1 MNGKTTRDEQG
12 DENFRLYLKEQ
23 IEEILQPTIYYDDGA
38 TIVDQTLV
46 IPFDFDGDRLPTK
59 LTGPM
64 IRKFG
69 HDKLVCVWDA
79 TLAWA
84 TIVINSGAGPC
95 SAVAY
100 KITQV

>member
-1 MNGKTTRDEQG
+1 MKARARDEQG
-12 DENFRLYLKEQ
+12 DENFHLYLKEQ

-46 IPFDFDGDRLPTK
+46 IPFDFDGDRFPTK
-59 LTGPM
+59 LMGRMTG
-64 IRKFG
+64 RFG
-69 HDKLVCVWDA
+69 LANLECIWDA
-79 TLAWA
+79 KLAWA

-100 KITQV
+100 KITQA